1 MILPEFVLTSNPN
14 VITVVI
20 LTCIGTLV
28 YGLFQWAYPR
38 PLPGIPYNYHAT
50 KTIMGDLA
58 ELGERQKDTQGMRPW
73 FLEQARRHN
82 SAITQI
88 FLGPFAK
95 PAILL
100 SDYREVNDI
109 LSHRDAVDFKRG
121 KKVDVFSGILPHAH
135 PAMETFDPR
144 FRESRDLVRDLMAP
158 SFLHTVNAPHT
169 YVVACNLLELWRFK
183 AQLASGRPFDVV
195 NDIVEF
201 SFDSILS
208 AATGLGPEG
217 GDIKRQLSY
226 LHRLEE
232 TGTCTIQPDSIN
244 GEVAVFPSSGTST
257 KLAALIVN
265 EESLWK
271 GFYMPWPRL
280 YHAINNLRPSVRHA
294 SQTLREYIESQIT
307 GAIPRLTQGG
317 GPECAL
323 DYVIGREIKA
333 AQKAGRE
340 PILDDPRIRDEI
352 CGYLIAGHDTS
363 TGSFIWLMRRLLSHP
378 EEQNKIRENLRE
390 TYPTAWAERRLP
402 TAAELIKHA
411 PYLDAFLEEV
421 LRLNCPVV
429 TIMVQTRMDT
439 VVLGHAVPRD
449 TQVFLNLTG
458 PSLNMPGVSV
468 EETSRSKTSQKHKP
482 ARHNWDDLD
491 PEALLPERW
500 LRKDAEGKWVFDAA
514 SGPTLAFSAGNRGCW
529 GKRLGQL
536 ELRIVLT
543 ILIWSV
549 KFDVPGKH
557 VSWETYDSL
566 VTAPKKCLMTLTE
579 IQ

>member
-1 MILPEFVLTSNPN
+1 
-14 VITVVI
+14 
-20 LTCIGTLV
+20 
-28 YGLFQWAYPR
+28 
-38 PLPGIPYNYHAT
+38 
-50 KTIMGDLA
+50 
-58 ELGERQKDTQGMRPW
+58 
-73 FLEQARRHN
+73 
-82 SAITQI
+82 
-88 FLGPFAK
+88 
-95 PAILL
+95 
-100 SDYREVNDI
+100 
-109 LSHRDAVDFKRG
+109 
-121 KKVDVFSGILPHAH
+121 
-135 PAMETFDPR
+135 
-144 FRESRDLVRDLMAP
+144 
-158 SFLHTVNAPHT
+158 VNAPHT
-169 YVVACNLLELWRFK
+169 YVVACNLLDLWRLK
-183 AQLASGRPFDVV
+183 ARLANGRPFDVV

-226 LHRLEE
+226 LEE
-232 TGTCTIQPDSIN
+232 IGTCIFQPDSII
-244 GEVAVFPSSGTST
+244 GEVMVFPSAGTST
-257 KLAALIVN
+257 KLAALTVN

-294 SQTLREYIESQIT
+294 GQTLRGYIESQIT
-307 GAIPRLTQGG
+307 RAIPRLTQGS

-333 AQKAGRE
+333 AQQAGRE
-340 PILDDPRIRDEI
+340 PMLDDPRIRDEI

-363 TGSFIWLMRRLLSHP
+363 TGSFIWLMRMLLSHP
-378 EEQNKIRENLRE
+378 EEQTKIRENLRE

-458 PSLNMPGVSV
+458 PSLNMPSVSID
-468 EETSRSKTSQKHKP
+468 ETSRSKTSQKHKP
-482 ARHNWDDLD
+482 ARQNWDNLN
-491 PEALLPERW
+491 PEAFCPERW

-536 ELRIVLT
+536 ELRIVFT
-543 ILIWSV
+543 ILIWSA
-549 KFDVPGKH
+549 KLDVPKKH

-566 VTAPKKCLMTLTE
+566 VTAPKKCLMSLTE
-579 IQ
+579 L

>member
-1 MILPEFVLTSNPN
+1 
-14 VITVVI
+14 
-20 LTCIGTLV
+20 
-28 YGLFQWAYPR
+28 
-38 PLPGIPYNYHAT
+38 
-50 KTIMGDLA
+50 MGNLA
-58 ELGERQKDTQGMRPW
+58 ELGERQKDMQGMRPW

-100 SDYREVNDI
+100 SDFREVNDI

-135 PAMETFDPR
+135 PAMETLDPR

-158 SFLHTVNAPHT
+158 SFLHTMTAN
-169 YVVACNLLELWRFK
+169 
-183 AQLASGRPFDVV
+183 GRPFDVV

-208 AATGLGPEG
+208 AATGLGSEG

-226 LHRLEE
+226 LHCLED
-232 TGTCTIQPDSIN
+232 TGTCTFQPDSIK
-244 GEVAVFPSSGTST
+244 GEVT
-257 KLAALIVN
+257 
-265 EESLWK
+265 K
-271 GFYMPWPRL
+271 GFYMPWPRV

-294 SQTLREYIESQIT
+294 GQTLRGYIESQIT
-307 GAIPRLTQGG
+307 RAIPRLNRGG

-323 DYVIGREIKA
+323 DYVIGRELKA

-340 PILDDPRIRDEI
+340 PMLDDPRVRDEI
-352 CGYLIAGHDTS
+352 YGYLIAGHDTS

-378 EEQNKIRENLRE
+378 EEQTKICENLQE
-390 TYPTAWAERRLP
+390 TYPTAWAERQ
-402 TAAELIKHA
+402 LIKQA
-411 PYLDAFLEEV
+411 PYLVAFLEEV

-458 PSLNMPGVSV
+458 PSLNMPSVSV
-468 EETSRSKTSQKHKP
+468 EETSRSKTSQTYEP
-482 ARHNWDDLD
+482 TRHSWDDLD
-491 PEALLPERW
+491 PEVFRPERW

-536 ELRIVLT
+536 ELRIVFT
-543 ILIWSV
+543 IPIWSA
-549 KFDVPGKH
+549 KFNVHEKH
-557 VSWETYDSL
+557 VSWETYDTL
-566 VTAPKKCLMTLTE
+566 VTAPKQCLMSLTE
-579 IQ
+579 VQ

>member
-1 MILPEFVLTSNPN
+1 MTLSEFALLSNPTA
-14 VITVVI
+14 IKVVI
-20 LTCIGTLV
+20 VACIITAV
-28 YGLFQWAYPR
+28 YWVLRRAYPR
-38 PLPGIPYNYHAT
+38 PLSGIPYNHHAT
-50 KTIMGDLA
+50 QTIMGDLA
-58 ELGERQKDTQGMRPW
+58 ELGERQKDIQGMRPW
-73 FLEQARRHN
+73 FLEQAHRHN
-82 SAITQI
+82 SAITQL
-88 FLGPFAK
+88 FLGPFSK

-121 KKVDVFSGILPHAH
+121 KKVDVFSGLLPHAH

-158 SFLHTVNAPHT
+158 SFLNTVNAPHT
-169 YVVACNLLELWRFK
+169 YVVACNLLELWRLK
-183 AQLASGRPFDVV
+183 SRSANGHPFDVV

-226 LHRLEE
+226 LRDMEE
-232 TGTCTIQPDSIN
+232 AGTDISLPDSMN
-244 GEVAVFPSSGTST
+244 DEVTVFPSAGTSD
-257 KLAALIVN
+257 KLAALTLN

-280 YHAINNLRPSVRHA
+280 YHAINNLRPSVRHS
-294 SQTLREYIESQIT
+294 SQTLRGYIESQIKR
-307 GAIPRLTQGG
+307 AIPRLTKDGK
-317 GPECAL
+317 PECAL
-323 DYVIGREIKA
+323 DYVIAREIKA
-333 AQKAGRE
+333 AEKTGRK
-340 PILDDPRIRDEI
+340 PVLDDPRIRDEI

-363 TGSFIWLMRRLLSHP
+363 TGSLIWLMRRLLSHP
-378 EEQNKIRENLRE
+378 EEQTKIRENLRE
-390 TYPTAWAERRLP
+390 TYSAAWAEKRLP

-421 LRLNCPVV
+421 LRVNCPVV

-439 VVLGHAVPRD
+439 AVLGYAVPRD

-458 PSLNMPGVSV
+458 PSLNMPSVSV
-468 EETSRSKTSQKHKP
+468 DESSRSKTSQMHKP
-482 ARHNWDDLD
+482 ARHDWDDLD
-491 PEALLPERW
+491 PKAFLPERW
-500 LRKDAEGKWVFDAA
+500 LKRDAEGKLVFNAA

-536 ELRIVLT
+536 ELRVVLT
-543 ILIWSV
+543 ILIWSA
-549 KFDVPGKH
+549 KFDVPEKL

-566 VTAPKKCLMTLTE
+566 VTAPKQCLMSMTE
-579 IQ
+579 I